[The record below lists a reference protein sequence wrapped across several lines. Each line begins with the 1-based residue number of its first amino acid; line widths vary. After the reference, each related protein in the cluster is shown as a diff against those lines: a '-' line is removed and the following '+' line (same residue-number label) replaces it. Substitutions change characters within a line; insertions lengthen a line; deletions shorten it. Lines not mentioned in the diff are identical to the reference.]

1 MAELQFEFAPPNT
14 EDAGKSA
21 LETEEIRR
29 INLITII
36 VKLITLL
43 RRGDETILVR
53 QLSTDGRKVLNELS
67 EKHVNGNVTLR
78 EILNRLYFVKLDDA
92 GRKILQ
98 KEDGIMPNADGVLV
112 GGKRMT
118 KSKSKSRSK
127 SKSKSRSRSRSRS
140 KSRSKSKKH
149 KRI

>member
-1 MAELQFEFAPPNT
+1 MDELQFEFDTPN
-14 EDAGKSA
+14 AGLGASA

-36 VKLITLL
+36 VKLMILL
-43 RRGDETILVR
+43 RQDENMLVMQLNAYSRG
-53 QLSTDGRKVLNELS
+53 VLNKLS
-67 EKHVNGNVTLR
+67 EKHVSGNVTLR

-98 KEDGIMPNADGVLV
+98 KEDGIMPNANGVLV

-118 KSKSKSRSK
+118 KSKSKSK
-127 SKSKSRSRSRSRS
+127 SRS
-140 KSRSKSKKH
+140 KSRSKSKSKKH

>member
-1 MAELQFEFAPPNT
+1 MDELQFEFDTPN
-14 EDAGKSA
+14 AGVGASA

-36 VKLITLL
+36 VKLMILL
-43 RRGDETILVR
+43 RQDENMLVMQLNAYSRG
-53 QLSTDGRKVLNELS
+53 VLNKLS
-67 EKHVNGNVTLR
+67 EKHVSGNVTLR

-118 KSKSKSRSK
+118 KSKSKSK
-127 SKSKSRSRSRSRS
+127 SKSRS
-140 KSRSKSKKH
+140 KSRSKSKSKKH

>member
-1 MAELQFEFAPPNT
+1 MDELQFEFAPPNT
-14 EDAGKSA
+14 DHAGESA

-36 VKLITLL
+36 VKLMILL
-43 RRGDETILVR
+43 RQDENMLVMQLNAYSRG
-53 QLSTDGRKVLNELS
+53 VLNKLS
-67 EKHVNGNVTLR
+67 EKHVSGNVTLR

-98 KEDGIMPNADGVLV
+98 KEDGIMPNANGVLV

-118 KSKSKSRSK
+118 KSKSKSK
-127 SKSKSRSRSRSRS
+127 SKSRS
-140 KSRSKSKKH
+140 KSRSKSKSKKH

>member
-1 MAELQFEFAPPNT
+1 MDELQFEFDTPN
-14 EDAGKSA
+14 AGVGASA

-36 VKLITLL
+36 VKLMILL
-43 RRGDETILVR
+43 RQDENMLVMQLNAYSRG
-53 QLSTDGRKVLNELS
+53 VLNKLS
-67 EKHVNGNVTLR
+67 EKHVSGNVTLR

-98 KEDGIMPNADGVLV
+98 KEDGIMPNANGVLV

-118 KSKSKSRSK
+118 KSKSKSK
-127 SKSKSRSRSRSRS
+127 SKSRS
-140 KSRSKSKKH
+140 KSRSKSKSKKH

>member
-1 MAELQFEFAPPNT
+1 MDELQFEFDTPNAS
-14 EDAGKSA
+14 AGESA

-29 INLITII
+29 INLTTII
-36 VKLITLL
+36 VKLMTLL
-43 RRGDETILVR
+43 RRDENMLVGQLNAYSRKILN
-53 QLSTDGRKVLNELS
+53 KLS

-98 KEDGIMPNADGVLV
+98 KEDGIMLNADGVLV
-112 GGKRMT
+112 GGKRM
-118 KSKSKSRSK
+118 SKSKSRSK
-127 SKSKSRSRSRSRS
+127 SKKQ
-140 KSRSKSKKH
+140 

>member
-1 MAELQFEFAPPNT
+1 MDELQFEFDTPN
-14 EDAGKSA
+14 AGVGASA

-36 VKLITLL
+36 VKLMILL
-43 RRGDETILVR
+43 RQDENMLVMQLNAYSRG
-53 QLSTDGRKVLNELS
+53 VLNKLS
-67 EKHVNGNVTLR
+67 EKHVSGNVTLR

-98 KEDGIMPNADGVLV
+98 KEDGIMPNANGVLV

-118 KSKSKSRSK
+118 KSKSRSKSRSK
-127 SKSKSRSRSRSRS
+127 SKSK
-140 KSRSKSKKH
+140 KH

>member
-1 MAELQFEFAPPNT
+1 MDELQFEFDTPN
-14 EDAGKSA
+14 AGVGASA

-36 VKLITLL
+36 VKLMILL
-43 RRGDETILVR
+43 RQDENMLVMQLNAYSRG
-53 QLSTDGRKVLNELS
+53 VLNKLS
-67 EKHVNGNVTLR
+67 EKHVSGNVTLR

-118 KSKSKSRSK
+118 KSRSKSKSK
-127 SKSKSRSRSRSRS
+127 SKSKSRSRFRSRSRS
-140 KSRSKSKKH
+140 KKQ

>member
-1 MAELQFEFAPPNT
+1 MDELQFEFDTPN
-14 EDAGKSA
+14 AGVGASA

-36 VKLITLL
+36 VKLMILL
-43 RRGDETILVR
+43 RQDENMLVMQLNAYSRG
-53 QLSTDGRKVLNELS
+53 VLNKLS
-67 EKHVNGNVTLR
+67 EKHVSGNVTLR

-98 KEDGIMPNADGVLV
+98 KEDGIMLNADGVLV
-112 GGKRMT
+112 GGKRM
-118 KSKSKSRSK
+118 SK
-127 SKSKSRSRSRSRS
+127 SKSKSKSRS
-140 KSRSKSKKH
+140 KSRSKSKKQ